1 MLIDLAFGVLMVLAI
16 FKGYQKG
23 FVIAV
28 FSLLAFIIGLAAALK
43 LSTVVAAYLHDSTSI
58 SVRWLPLV
66 AFLLVFLVVVI
77 LVRLGGKFIEKT
89 FEMALLGWVNRLAG
103 IAFFAIL
110 YTILF
115 SIALF
120 YAEKMQLIRTE
131 TIRASLTYSYIKPWG
146 PVLMDNIG
154 RAIPWF
160 KDMFSE
166 LEDFFNAIANKIGNE

>member
-77 LVRLGGKFIEKT
+77 LVTRSGIKGGETRVFDARGPQGMRFTLAEP
-89 FEMALLGWVNRLAG
+89 FSALLLDDARV
-103 IAFFAIL
+103 IH
-110 YTILF
+110 
-115 SIALF
+115 
-120 YAEKMQLIRTE
+120 E
-131 TIRASLTYSYIKPWG
+131 TTPIQPDGEPGVRDTLVITYRRSG
-146 PVLMDNIG
+146 FQDPV
-154 RAIPWF
+154 
-160 KDMFSE
+160 
-166 LEDFFNAIANKIGNE
+166 